1 MKTYSFLDVN
11 CAMIGPGLA
20 LDLSAG
26 AGLAQEGISF
36 AFSADTN
43 TTTIGADGLGMQ
55 TLKADK
61 SGTISVR
68 VLKSSPLNQSLSLA
82 YAFQRTSSAAHGQ
95 NTITLVDRNKGDNVT
110 AQNVAFQ
117 RAPNLD
123 FGAEAQIVEWLF
135 SAVSID
141 FALGS

>member
-11 CAMIGPGLA
+11 CGMIGPGLA
-20 LDLSAG
+20 VDLSTG

-36 AFSADTN
+36 AWNADIN

-61 SGTISVR
+61 SGTITVR
-68 VLKSSPLNQSLSLA
+68 VLKSSPLNQTLSAAL
-82 YAFQRTSSAAHGQ
+82 AFQRTSSSVHGQ
-95 NTITLVDRNKGDNVT
+95 NTITLVDRNKGDNIT

-117 RAPNLD
+117 RPPNLD
-123 FGAEAQIVEWLF
+123 FGAEAQIVEWTF
-135 SAVSID
+135 SAVTMD